1 MIAAAFLRPYVN
13 GGNETGARRW
23 LDWVL
28 PIALLLAILLLIWMA
43 MVTQISPQ
51 NAQLLIFAIP
61 GVICLGFAYRPI
73 RFALGLGMIFL
84 GSSIAP
90 HPIGSTLY
98 AARSFFGVYRVVHDT
113 DAERHVLFH
122 GTTVHGA
129 QNLKTGLQPIG
140 YYHRSGPA
148 GHVIGALAQSRPEAN
163 AAIIGLGTGAL
174 ACHGGARQKFTFFE
188 IDPLVEKIA
197 RDERLFTYLRDCP
210 PKTEVV
216 IGDARLSLAKA
227 PEKSYDLLVLDAF
240 SSDAIPTHLLTLEAV
255 ELFLAKSAADGILLI
270 HISNRYMDLVPIL
283 DRLAQR
289 LNLVAFLRND
299 FHLTA
304 EEKSEGKSVS
314 RWIVMARNRGA
325 LAIFLDQSWQPLDG
339 RFGGDLWT
347 DDFTNVL
354 KVLNLL

>member
-1 MIAAAFLRPYVN
+1 MAAAFLRPYVN
-13 GGNETGARRW
+13 AGNETGASRW
-23 LDWVL
+23 SDWLL
-28 PIALLLAILLLIWMA
+28 PTALLLAILLLIWVA
-43 MVTQISPQ
+43 TVTRMSPQ

-61 GVICLGFAYRPI
+61 GVICLVFAYRPI
-73 RFALGLGMIFL
+73 RFGLGLGVILL
-84 GSSIAP
+84 GSLIAP
-90 HPIGSTLY
+90 HPIGTTLY
-98 AARSFFGVYRVVHDT
+98 AARSFFGVYRAV
-113 DAERHVLFH
+113 DANDGDRHVLFH
-122 GTTVHGA
+122 GTTDHGA
-129 QNLKTGLQPIG
+129 QNLKTSLQPIG

-148 GHVIGALAQSRPEAN
+148 GHVLGALAQSQPDAN
-163 AAIIGLGTGAL
+163 VAIVGLGTGAL
-174 ACHGGARQKFTFFE
+174 ACHGSARQKFTFFE

-227 PEKSYDLLVLDAF
+227 PEKFYDLLVLDAF

-354 KVLNLL
+354 KVLYLR